1 MAQAS
6 QFVRLVLLDNR
17 QKSDRL
23 SIDKFWD
30 AWCNGDVYTSA
41 LKRGIDLLDF
51 LAMLDDRGPDAALG
65 MKLVSRPAVDGLV
78 LALEVRESKMEAAV
92 FVLCFL
98 LTYNESKDDGMPVVF
113 DNEKVGLRHAACLRV
128 SCSMRP
134 YRDVWSKTRQDLMAS
149 PPAKPPERLSV
160 RMAGAV
166 GALTGAASSSLVPEW
181 DAPFGPAD
189 QSEVPASM
197 ARVPVGAALPSD
209 HSGCSSPPSDQ
220 CIPFGASA
228 SPFAA
233 GASAFDSTDSGT
245 RVAPGSK
252 PATPS
257 ESAKSLLASSSERGR
272 LSVAE
277 QAPRPPSDSRP
288 PPVDP
293 SPLGP
298 PSCGG
303 GRTGCA
309 AAAESGENLDG
320 PACSKRRCIRSD
332 SPSQSSS
339 SASPLPPGP
348 GPRAQILYRSPLDA
362 LLAVP
367 TVSAAIACA
376 LGRRLAVT
384 GSQFVLFDGDD
395 LPIALSRF
403 LHTHGLPLCVARFG
417 TTCVVEESV
426 MLDSCAE
433 ILRYLQFDMAGGH
446 IAAQTLAHFL
456 CSEVGCFVTCQSG
469 ATVQHELVPQA
480 AAGRSVP
487 HVLITS
493 VVCTDSV
500 GRLSFGYCAS
510 ATEFPRGDVGGDSQ
524 EDSACDV
531 SVSSGR
537 AATGGAA
544 GPLGAVAG
552 RDVPASV
559 TASGVSDFGEALKAR
574 DSLEPAPASNAAP
587 DSSVQT
593 ASSDVIPIANYLARR
608 DAIRDVS
615 APQIDAAAVGVAEAT
630 HIDAAV
636 AARETSLGP
645 DSGADA
651 PPEGRGLAG
660 SAVAPSVDAFT
671 GSRAAGSSS
680 AQSSADAR
688 DAPAD
693 CIGHMASVEGDAGGD
708 GDGEAGESELVHQA
722 LELGYFC
729 VTKFLQNCGLISQDA
744 QLELLGLS
752 DHAAIAC
759 AVLTAVG
766 EVTARV
772 ASVSLLEEILVRL
785 ATCIPNAS

>member
-1 MAQAS
+1 MAQAG
-6 QFVRLVLLDNR
+6 QFVRLVLLEDR

-30 AWCNGDVYTSA
+30 AWSNGDVYTSA

-78 LALEVRESKMEAAV
+78 MAHEVRESKMEAAV

-113 DNEKVGLRHAACLRV
+113 DNEEVGLRHAACLRV

-134 YRDVWSKTRQDLMAS
+134 FRDEWSNTRHDLMAS

-160 RMAGAV
+160 RLAGAV
-166 GALTGAASSSLVPEW
+166 GALPGAASSSLVPKW
-181 DAPFGPAD
+181 DAAFGPAD
-189 QSEVPASM
+189 QSEVP
-197 ARVPVGAALPSD
+197 
-209 HSGCSSPPSDQ
+209 HSGCPSPPSHQ
-220 CIPFGASA
+220 CNPFGASA
-228 SPFAA
+228 ISFAA
-233 GASAFDSTDSGT
+233 GASAFDSTDPGA
-245 RVAPGSK
+245 RVALGSK

-257 ESAKSLLASSSERGR
+257 ESAKSLPAPSSERR
-272 LSVAE
+272 PPSVAE
-277 QAPRPPSDSRP
+277 QAPRPPSDSRLS
-288 PPVDP
+288 PVD
-293 SPLGP
+293 SSLGP
-298 PSCGG
+298 LSCGG
-303 GRTGCA
+303 GGTGCA

-320 PACSKRRCIRSD
+320 PACPKRRCIRSD

-348 GPRAQILYRSPLDA
+348 DPQPRILFRSPLDA

-367 TVSAAIACA
+367 TVSVAIACA

-417 TTCVVEESV
+417 TTCVVVESV

-469 ATVQHELVPQA
+469 ATVQHELAPQA

-531 SVSSGR
+531 SDPSGR

-559 TASGVSDFGEALKAR
+559 SASGDIGEALRTR

-593 ASSDVIPIANYLARR
+593 ASSDVIPIANYPARR
-608 DAIRDVS
+608 DAICDVS

-645 DSGADA
+645 AAGADA
-651 PPEGRGLAG
+651 PPEGRGL
-660 SAVAPSVDAFT
+660 AVAPSVDAFT

-680 AQSSADAR
+680 AQSSAD

-693 CIGHMASVEGDAGGD
+693 CSVEGDAGGD
-708 GDGEAGESELVHQA
+708 GDGEGGESELVHQA
-722 LELGYFC
+722 LQLGYFC
-729 VTKFLQNCGLISQDA
+729 VAEFLRSCGLISRDA
-744 QLELLGLS
+744 QLDVLGLPQHI
-752 DHAAIAC
+752 DHAAIVC
-759 AVLTAVG
+759 AVLKAVG
-766 EVTARV
+766 EETAR
-772 ASVSLLEEILVRL
+772 AESISLLKAILAQL
-785 ATCIPNAS
+785 ATCIPNAT